1 MVRCCRPH
9 LTPSNDDEDE
19 KQGLLDGENDP
30 MSVITPE
37 VNPRRKSLDVDLEP
51 GHVRFSTP
59 ASPEISR

>member
-9 LTPSNDDEDE
+9 LTPSSDDEDE

-30 MSVITPE
+30 MSVVTPD
-37 VNPRRKSLDVDLEP
+37 NPRRKSLDVDLEP